1 MRDILFQLMM
11 VHGIHGLADSWK
23 LSHRIHSPYEKS
35 IIERTVQY
43 IKERMKGFHDYF
55 PCKKTNV
62 NCNTYKNGLIYLSV
76 IITIICLT
84 LQSHPNIL
92 IRLHVYFSGYHW
104 LISCFHD
111 KTIKRW
117 FCLTSECSKS
127 NLITSLQ
134 GLLRERQKSASYY
147 ESGWHRSDTFWLP
160 VVKWHELYTSW
171 YRNRYCH
178 KEYAVSSL
186 DLLEI

>member
-43 IKERMKGFHDYF
+43 IKREWKVSMTIFLVE
-55 PCKKTNV
+55 KTNV

-104 LISCFHD
+104 LISFPWLNYQ
-111 KTIKRW
+111 KMILSYLRMLEIQFNNVSSGIVKRTTKERIVLW
-117 FCLTSECSKS
+117 IWLTS
-127 NLITSLQ
+127 
-134 GLLRERQKSASYY
+134 
-147 ESGWHRSDTFWLP
+147 F
-160 VVKWHELYTSW
+160 
-171 YRNRYCH
+171 RYVLAACC
-178 KEYAVSSL
+178 EMAWTVY
-186 DLLEI
+186 